1 MLEREGKLLGCA
13 MLQPLERGSDGIK
26 SAELA
31 AFCVHPS
38 YRGSG
43 RGDSLLDFLGELV
56 PKYPRNPFFLMW
68 ICLYLKYSQCLGLL
82 REEVHAINGLF
93 FGAERKAANSGTGR
107 VVLMTTRTADWFEQR
122 GFQPAGAAHSSTLL
136 PASRRDKV
144 HSIPNTSFCAH
155 CCRRVL

>member
-13 MLQPLERGSDGIK
+13 MLQPLERGSDGVK

-56 PKYPRNPFFLMW
+56 LGYWRYTFPIF
-68 ICLYLKYSQCLGLL
+68 CTGKYSQCLGLL
-82 REEVHAINGLF
+82 REEVHAIKGHSLWSRAK
-93 FGAERKAANSGTGR
+93 GCQQWHWQGC
-107 VVLMTTRTADWFEQR
+107 ADDN
-122 GFQPAGAAHSSTLL
+122 AHS
-136 PASRRDKV
+136 
-144 HSIPNTSFCAH
+144 
-155 CCRRVL
+155 